1 MLSIESLSINY
12 PNKELPALRD
22 VSFELPKG
30 AVCLLSGDSGSG
42 QTTLCLAIAGILQHA
57 RPEVAISGSIRWSGG
72 VIRHDVFRP
81 EIAITL
87 ENPYAQLTGLKRTVR
102 EELAFGLEMRGF
114 PRIEMNQRIQYAAE
128 RFGIIHLLSRNPKT
142 LSGGE
147 TQKVVIAS
155 SYLLMP
161 ELWILDRPLTELDPL
176 SRFKLLQ
183 TLKELATQNGTT
195 VIITEEPDADIYS
208 IATHS
213 LAVTCEGVT
222 LSSNATK
229 DHAELL
235 DTSTFSN
242 NLTFA
247 KTTGNSG
254 TTDYL
259 SNNHVQVKGLGF
271 QYSSTQ
277 PIIFEDLN
285 LTVASGECLWIT
297 GPNGCGKTTLAKIIA
312 GILKPQKGEVIFNGI
327 NIVAEPL
334 WKAARYVAYA
344 FQNPDLQIFSTNLW
358 DEVSFGPRMFY
369 SEERC
374 NQLVSHAIHSFGLD
388 GLEKTHPHDLNRSQR
403 KRLGLASTFAMDTS
417 VIILDEPT
425 QFQNSLYK
433 QMIKHAME
441 EALNKGK
448 GILSITHATDF
459 IDCFI
464 ATMCIAHMIP
474 TVYIPD
480 FRK

>member
-1 MLSIESLSINY
+1 MLNVESLSISY
-12 PNKELPALRD
+12 PNKDLPALKN
-22 VSFELPKG
+22 VSFELRKG

-42 QTTLCLAIAGILQHA
+42 QTTLCLAIAGILQDT
-57 RPEVAISGSIRWSGG
+57 RPEVAISGSIRWSGS
-72 VIRHDVFRP
+72 VIGHDVFRP

-87 ENPYAQLTGLKRTVR
+87 ENPYSQLTGLKRTVR

-114 PRIEMNQRIQYAAE
+114 SHIEMNQRIQQTAE

-195 VIITEEPDADIYS
+195 ILITEEPDADIYS
-208 IATHS
+208 ISTH
-213 LAVTCEGVT
+213 LLNITNEGVV
-222 LSSNATK
+222 LSSNAASEHT
-229 DHAELL
+229 ELL
-235 DTSTFSN
+235 DTSAPSTTINFTKTGSRNFS
-242 NLTFA
+242 
-247 KTTGNSG
+247 KTDSAINH
-254 TTDYL
+254 
-259 SNNHVQVKGLGF
+259 HVQVNGLSF
-271 QYSSTQ
+271 QYAADQ
-277 PIIFEDLN
+277 PMILKDLN
-285 LTVASGECLWIT
+285 ITIDSGECLWIT

-312 GILKPQKGEVIFNGI
+312 GILKLQKGEITINSI
-327 NIVAEPL
+327 NIEAEPL
-334 WKAARYVAYA
+334 WKVARHVAYA

-358 DEVSFGPRMFY
+358 DEVSFGPRVLGY

-374 NQLVSHAIHSFGLD
+374 SALTSYAINLFGLV
-388 GLEKTHPHDLNRSQR
+388 GLEKAHPHDLNRSQR
-403 KRLGLASTFAMDTS
+403 KRLGLASTFAMDTP

-441 EALNKGK
+441 EALSKGK
-448 GILSITHATDF
+448 GILCITHATDF
-459 IDCFI
+459 IDC
-464 ATMCIAHMIP
+464 
-474 TVYIPD
+474 
-480 FRK
+480 